1 MPSVIHV
8 IPVVNVVNVNVV
20 GFVPGVRPV
29 FRPRINQTEP
39 EASVLEP
46 WISAHDNYRDGV
58 NAKPVATAKM
68 RAEMAFGNTVA
79 SVTATFV
86 PVMMFMLPMLCAMAF
101 PSFSPVLFVFVPV
114 GLTHMFRPMP
124 LLVMWLLVFRSVV
137 VCSLL
142 LVRALIAL
150 MLPPIGLVLV
160 RVLHRRAPV
169 VFLVFV
175 IFVLL
180 GITLPSVVV
189 PVL

>member
-1 MPSVIHV
+1 MASVIHV

-46 WISAHDNYRDGV
+46 WISAHNNYRDGV
-58 NAKPVATAKM
+58 NAEPVSTAKM

-150 MLPPIGLVLV
+150 MLPPIRLVFV